1 MTVQTYENEFVPSL
15 MKAKSRF
22 YEVCRTDGIK
32 VPCQVIWGSHD
43 PLTTFDQGLWLFRGL
58 AQKQRAS
65 QFHVI
70 NRAGA
75 LPFREEPAAFQQVL
89 NAFADGI

>member
-1 MTVQTYENEFVPSL
+1 MAELITVHYRLRV
-15 MKAKSRF
+15 
-22 YEVCRTDGIK
+22 
-32 VPCQVIWGSHD
+32 
-43 PLTTFDQGLWLFRGL
+43 
-58 AQKQRAS
+58 AQKQRVS

-75 LPFREEPAAFQQVL
+75 LPFREEPAAFNQVL